1 MVPCASRLR
10 SRRIM
15 NRKALRILI
24 AFALFLLVTLAC
36 EKNSLPDGRFIG
48 TWIAAD
54 KSDTLYFIDDH
65 TFQQLGYDRVL
76 HSYAYSYT
84 EDSIKIQ
91 YAGPNFVLVRP
102 STHHYMLTRS
112 TLIIDLR
119 NVNYGFAP
127 ILKEYVREYH
137 E

>member
-1 MVPCASRLR
+1 
-10 SRRIM
+10 M
-15 NRKALRILI
+15 NRKVFTIVTI
-24 AFALFLLVTLAC
+24 TALFLLMTGAC

-65 TFQQLGYDRVL
+65 TFQQPAFDRVL

-102 STHHYMLTRS
+102 SMHHYTLTRS
-112 TLIIDLR
+112 TLTIDFSK
-119 NVNYGFAP
+119 VNYGFEQV
-127 ILKEYVREYH
+127 KREYIRK
-137 E
+137 

>member
-1 MVPCASRLR
+1 
-10 SRRIM
+10 M
-15 NRKALRILI
+15 NRKVFTIVTVT
-24 AFALFLLVTLAC
+24 ALFLLITGAC

-65 TFQQLGYDRVL
+65 TFQQPALDRVL

-91 YAGPNFVLVRP
+91 YAGPNFILVRP
-102 STHHYMLTRS
+102 STHHYTLTNS
-112 TLIIDLR
+112 TLIIDLCK
-119 NVNYGFAP
+119 VNYGFAP
-127 ILKEYVREYH
+127 ILKEYVRK
-137 E
+137 

>member
-1 MVPCASRLR
+1 
-10 SRRIM
+10 M
-15 NRKALRILI
+15 NRKVFTIVTVT
-24 AFALFLLVTLAC
+24 ALFLLITGAC

-65 TFQQLGYDRVL
+65 TFQQPALDRVL

-102 STHHYMLTRS
+102 STHHYTLTNS

-119 NVNYGFAP
+119 KVNYGFSP
-127 ILKEYVREYH
+127 ILKEYVRE
-137 E
+137 

>member
-1 MVPCASRLR
+1 
-10 SRRIM
+10 M
-15 NRKALRILI
+15 NRKVFTIVTVT
-24 AFALFLLVTLAC
+24 ALFLLMTGAC

-54 KSDTLYFIDDH
+54 KSDTLYFIDDQ
-65 TFQQLGYDRVL
+65 TFQQTAYDRVL

-91 YAGPNFVLVRP
+91 YTGPNFVLVRP
-102 STHHYMLTRS
+102 STHHYTLTNS

-119 NVNYGFAP
+119 KVNYGFAP
-127 ILKEYVREYH
+127 ILKEYVRK
-137 E
+137 